1 MIKIKPK
8 TKKKARIGRPPKPRG
23 YSLMVRK
30 GELPETRKYLRLYL
44 TEVREG
50 LIEDLGPTEED
61 LTSAQKVMIDRVIN
75 KLAIL
80 RCIEEQVLEDGVFL
94 GSRLCHVLGESY
106 LAYSNS
112 IRLDL
117 QALGIN
123 KKQAGKVLDLGRYL
137 AEKSRTKARKAR
149 PEARRGQ
156 AEAEEPSGDDMAG
169 LKIVD
174 PGAPEGDASGQ
185 TGSHSE
191 KAAGCGGV
199 QAPGQAEIVQ
209 PGGSQSEGGGAG
221 GDK

>member
-1 MIKIKPK
+1 MIEIKPK

-94 GSRLCHVLGESY
+94 GGRLCHVLGESY

-149 PEARRGQ
+149 PEAGQGQ
-156 AEAEEPSGDDMAG
+156 AEAAGSGRQQAAG
-169 LKIVD
+169 LKIID
-174 PGAPEGDASGQ
+174 PRAPGGDISGQPESGIDCSPEGGQ
-185 TGSHSE
+185 N
-191 KAAGCGGV
+191 
-199 QAPGQAEIVQ
+199 QAPAGGGIGQPE
-209 PGGSQSEGGGAG
+209 GMQSEAGGAG